1 MTLAVSLALPGL
13 LAVGAGMFVAGGVVK
28 GTLGVG
34 LPLVVVPLLTLIV
47 PAPQAMGLLV
57 LPVLL
62 SNVLQ
67 ALEGGRLGYAVR
79 RFAPLIVAQLLATLL
94 AIHFSRELSLKALD
108 GAIALTVLSAVVLML
123 LQPRGEITPR
133 HEVWAGPLVGAVAG
147 TMAGVSSLTG
157 PILITYL
164 MALRLKRD
172 EFVGSISIIYLLGAV
187 PMYAGMLAWG
197 PLRLGRG
204 RLVRPGPRAHGPGAA
219 HGRGDPPPPERGGVP
234 PDAAGL
240 SHAAVC
246 PVVGQIAFLVSS
258 DASAPAHDD

>member
-1 MTLAVSLALPGL
+1 MALAVSLALPGL

-94 AIHFSRELSLKALD
+94 AIHFSRELSLKALN

-133 HEVWAGPLVGAVAG
+133 HEVWAGPRWSGRSPARWPASRRSP
-147 TMAGVSSLTG
+147 APSSSPT
-157 PILITYL
+157 
-164 MALRLKRD
+164 
-172 EFVGSISIIYLLGAV
+172 
-187 PMYAGMLAWG
+187 
-197 PLRLGRG
+197 
-204 RLVRPGPRAHGPGAA
+204 
-219 HGRGDPPPPERGGVP
+219 
-234 PDAAGL
+234 
-240 SHAAVC
+240 
-246 PVVGQIAFLVSS
+246 
-258 DASAPAHDD
+258 

>member
-164 MALRLKRD
+164 MALRLRRD

-197 PLRLGRG
+197 RFGWAEVGWSCLALAPMVLGLRM
-204 RLVRPGPRAHGPGAA
+204 GAA
-219 HGRGDPPPPERGGVP
+219 IRHR
-234 PDAAGL
+234 L
-240 SHAAVC
+240 SEALFRRMLL
-246 PVVGQIAFLVSS
+246 AFLTLL
-258 DASAPAHDD
+258 SALLLVK

>member
-164 MALRLKRD
+164 MALRLRRD

-187 PMYAGMLAWG
+187 QMYAGMLAWG
-197 PLRLGRG
+197 RFGWAEVGWSCLALAPMVLGLRM
-204 RLVRPGPRAHGPGAA
+204 GAA
-219 HGRGDPPPPERGGVP
+219 IRHR
-234 PDAAGL
+234 L
-240 SHAAVC
+240 SEALFRRMLL
-246 PVVGQIAFLVSS
+246 AFLTLL
-258 DASAPAHDD
+258 SALLLVK

>member
-1 MTLAVSLALPGL
+1 MTLVASLALPGL
-13 LAVGAGMFVAGGVVK
+13 LAAGAGMFVAGGVVK

-34 LPLVVVPLLTLIV
+34 LPLVVVPLLSLVV

-67 ALEGGRLGYAVR
+67 ALEGGRFGYAMR
-79 RFAPLIVAQLLATLL
+79 RFAPLIVAQILATLL
-94 AIHFSRELSLKALD
+94 AIHFSRDLSLKALN
-108 GAIALTVLSAVVLML
+108 GAIALTVISAVVLML

-133 HEVWAGPLVGAVAG
+133 HEVWTGPLVGAVAG
-147 TMAGVSSLTG
+147 AMAGVSSLTG

-197 PLRLGRG
+197 RFGWAEVGWSGLALVPMVLGLRM
-204 RLVRPGPRAHGPGAA
+204 GAA
-219 HGRGDPPPPERGGVP
+219 IRHR
-234 PDAAGL
+234 L
-240 SHAAVC
+240 SEAVFRRMLL
-246 PVVGQIAFLVSS
+246 AFLTLL
-258 DASAPAHDD
+258 SALLLVK

>member
-34 LPLVVVPLLTLIV
+34 LPLVVVPLLSLVV

-164 MALRLKRD
+164 MALRLRRD

-197 PLRLGRG
+197 RFGWAEVGWSCLALAPMVLGLRM
-204 RLVRPGPRAHGPGAA
+204 GAA
-219 HGRGDPPPPERGGVP
+219 IRHR
-234 PDAAGL
+234 L
-240 SHAAVC
+240 SEALFRRMLL
-246 PVVGQIAFLVSS
+246 AFLTLL
-258 DASAPAHDD
+258 SALLLVK